1 MFSKYK
7 LISYRIFS
15 LLFFTTGLFAF
26 VGSLFCWGEGW
37 LFEQTNLLN
46 IILPLAD
53 LILTAPL
60 SILTAYGIAS
70 QKYWGIY
77 LGIFTS
83 GIYSLGSILV
93 FILVIWNGSPYPLQL
108 IIPPI
113 FGLSISI
120 LYVIWVLKNY
130 KIKFKTKH

>member
-1 MFSKYK
+1 MFSKSSINISK
-7 LISYRIFS
+7 LFSIF
-15 LLFFTTGLFAF
+15 FFTTGLFAF
-26 VGSLFCWGEGW
+26 VGSLFCWGAGW

-93 FILVIWNGSPYPLQL
+93 FIMVLWNGNPYPLQL

-130 KIKFKTKH
+130 KTKFKTKH

>member
-1 MFSKYK
+1 MFTKSNNNLSK
-7 LISYRIFS
+7 LFS

-70 QKYWGIY
+70 QKYWDLYFAGVKDGCLNKQIY
-77 LGIFTS
+77 
-83 GIYSLGSILV
+83 
-93 FILVIWNGSPYPLQL
+93 
-108 IIPPI
+108 
-113 FGLSISI
+113 
-120 LYVIWVLKNY
+120 
-130 KIKFKTKH
+130 